1 MTSLIASSPFMKAC
15 RREPT
20 PYTPIWLM
28 RQAGRYMKEY
38 RDIRERHGFLD
49 LCKDSD
55 LAAEVTVYAVERLK
69 VDAAII
75 FSDLLV
81 LVEPMGLKLDYAK
94 GDGPMISNPIRFAAD
109 VARLATV
116 TDGNGLE
123 FVYDAIRKTRKDLP
137 SHIPLIG

>member
-1 MTSLIASSPFMKAC
+1 RGPELLERKRRRGDEGTERRSETDVTISQCLRPSIPPSLVVSSPFMKAC

-38 RDIRERHGFLD
+38 RDIRQRHSFLD

-55 LAAEVTVYAVERLK
+55 LACEVTVYAVQRVE

-75 FSDLLV
+75 FSDILV
-81 LVEPMGLKLDYAK
+81 LLEPMGFHLEYAK
-94 GDGPMISNPIRFAAD
+94 GDGPVIHNPVR
-109 VARLATV
+109 
-116 TDGNGLE
+116 
-123 FVYDAIRKTRKDLP
+123 
-137 SHIPLIG
+137 